1 MRGGLRSNSALIYY
15 AIAFGLAVLV
25 ARLSGVFGERGPL
38 ITMLTPAVA
47 VLVMVLVLTRDG
59 WTRRGWTALGVNRLG
74 LKAWPLAILGPVAIL
89 AIAYGLLILF
99 GQASLRAP
107 EVSRP
112 LGQLIVNMGLGLVVG
127 TLFAFCEEL
136 GWRGYMLP
144 RVARGSVVGGM
155 LLVGFCHGLWHL
167 PLMLLT
173 PYYHAGANMAVVAPL
188 FVVTLTLAGVFYGY
202 LFFSTW
208 SVWPVAIAHAVYN
221 FVWALGS
228 DFLVPASPDTFE
240 IWGGESGI
248 LAIVGLLVVCAVL
261 VPRINGWS
269 ARLQQRL
276 AAAT

>member
-1 MRGGLRSNSALIYY
+1 MRSDLRRSGALIYY

-25 ARLSGVFGERGPL
+25 ALFSGVFGERSPVV
-38 ITMLTPAVA
+38 TMLTPAIA
-47 VLVMVLVLTRDG
+47 ALVMVLVLTRDG
-59 WTRRGWTALGVNRLG
+59 WTRRGWTVLGVNRLG

-99 GQASLRAP
+99 GQASLKAP

-112 LGQLIVNMGLGLVVG
+112 PGQLIVNMALGLVVG
-127 TLFAFCEEL
+127 TLLAFCEEL

-144 RVARGSVVGGM
+144 RVAKGSLVGGM
-155 LLVGFCHGLWHL
+155 LLVGFCQGLWHL

-173 PYYHAGANMAVVAPL
+173 PYYHTGANMAVVAPL
-188 FVVTLTLAGVFYGY
+188 LVVTLTLAGVFYGY

-248 LAIVGLLVVCAVL
+248 LAIVGLLIVCAVL
-261 VPRINGWS
+261 ILRINGWNE
-269 ARLQQRL
+269 RLQQRL
-276 AAAT
+276 AATA